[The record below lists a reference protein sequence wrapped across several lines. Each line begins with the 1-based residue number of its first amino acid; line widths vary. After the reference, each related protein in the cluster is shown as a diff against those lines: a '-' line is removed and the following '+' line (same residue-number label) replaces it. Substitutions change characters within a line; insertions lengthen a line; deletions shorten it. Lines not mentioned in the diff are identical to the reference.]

1 MKKTIVMLMLAGSAM
16 FAAGKAQMF
25 TGVITDNMCR
35 NNHKPMG
42 VTPDSK
48 CVLACVHGDPS
59 HYKYALY
66 DGKHT
71 YVLSDQQTP
80 EQFAGQKVMVMGV
93 LDAKAETIQV
103 ESIKAGM

>member
-16 FAAGKAQMF
+16 FAAEKAQMF
-25 TGVITDNMCR
+25 MGVITDNMCR

-48 CVLACVHGDPS
+48 CVRDCVHADPS

-80 EQFAGQKVMVMGV
+80 EKFAGQKVMVMGV

-103 ESIKAGM
+103 QSIKTGM